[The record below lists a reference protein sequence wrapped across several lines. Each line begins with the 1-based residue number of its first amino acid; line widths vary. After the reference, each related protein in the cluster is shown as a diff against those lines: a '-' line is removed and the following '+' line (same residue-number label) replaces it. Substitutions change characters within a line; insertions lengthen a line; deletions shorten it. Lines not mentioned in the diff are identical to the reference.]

1 MARKQ
6 LPIGIQTL
14 AKIRAKDCY
23 YVDKTPI
30 ALRLIAQGSYFFLS
44 RPRRFGKSLFL
55 DTLKE
60 LFEGN
65 RALFEGLHAEQHW
78 DWSVKY
84 PVLRFSFGGG
94 LLGSVEDL
102 RASLD
107 EQLGT
112 FEARHELPAEYPDA
126 RSRFKR
132 LILRLAE
139 QTGQRV
145 VVLIDEYDK
154 PVLDRIEDQDVALQL
169 REVLKDFYSVIKDSD
184 AHIRFALLTGVS
196 KFSKVSIFSGLNNLQ
211 DITLDPRYSAIC
223 GYAEHDIDTVFA
235 PELPGLDR
243 DEIRRWYNGYNWRG
257 ESVYNPFDVLLL
269 FSHREFRPYWFE
281 SGTPTFLVKLLT
293 RRRQFTP
300 ALESVFEFS
309 SLLSSFEVDNI
320 STEALLFQSGYLTV
334 DRAEQL
340 PGRIG
345 LHLRYP
351 NLEVKTS
358 LNTSLL
364 AVLCGDQDGPARSVL
379 QMYRLL
385 QAGDLAGIHQLLHSF
400 FASIPHDWYRGNPI
414 AQYEGYWASVFYSYF
429 AALGLDMVLED
440 ATNQGRIDMALRWL
454 GQTWLFEF
462 KVVELVP
469 EGRAIEQLQQK
480 NYADKYR
487 ASGPVHLVGVEFS
500 RESRNIVAFDTL
512 TFPTPSPPEGGEG
525 VRPVACVQI
534 IQRPPSPPRGEREC
548 AARPAAG
555 RWRGARHRTACIS
568 PAELLF

>member
-1 MARKQ
+1 M
-6 LPIGIQTL
+6 
-14 AKIRAKDCY
+14 
-23 YVDKTPI
+23 
-30 ALRLIAQGSYFFLS
+30 
-44 RPRRFGKSLFL
+44 
-55 DTLKE
+55 
-60 LFEGN
+60 
-65 RALFEGLHAEQHW
+65 
-78 DWSVKY
+78 
-84 PVLRFSFGGG
+84 
-94 LLGSVEDL
+94 
-102 RASLD
+102 
-107 EQLGT
+107 
-112 FEARHELPAEYPDA
+112 
-126 RSRFKR
+126 
-132 LILRLAE
+132 
-139 QTGQRV
+139 
-145 VVLIDEYDK
+145 
-154 PVLDRIEDQDVALQL
+154 
-169 REVLKDFYSVIKDSD
+169 
-184 AHIRFALLTGVS
+184 
-196 KFSKVSIFSGLNNLQ
+196 
-211 DITLDPRYSAIC
+211 
-223 GYAEHDIDTVFA
+223 
-235 PELPGLDR
+235 
-243 DEIRRWYNGYNWRG
+243 
-257 ESVYNPFDVLLL
+257 
-269 FSHREFRPYWFE
+269 
-281 SGTPTFLVKLLT
+281 
-293 RRRQFTP
+293 
-300 ALESVFEFS
+300 
-309 SLLSSFEVDNI
+309 
-320 STEALLFQSGYLTV
+320 
-334 DRAEQL
+334 
-340 PGRIG
+340 
-345 LHLRYP
+345 
-351 NLEVKTS
+351 
-358 LNTSLL
+358 
-364 AVLCGDQDGPARSVL
+364 